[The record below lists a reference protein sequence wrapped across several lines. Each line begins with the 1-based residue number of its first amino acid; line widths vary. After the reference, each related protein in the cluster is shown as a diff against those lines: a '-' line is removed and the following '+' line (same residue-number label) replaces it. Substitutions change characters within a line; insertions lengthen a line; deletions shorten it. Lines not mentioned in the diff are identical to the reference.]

1 MKHVINWV
9 AILIFGFIAAWM
21 ASVKGYIPAGQTIVW
36 IGGYVV
42 VWIVLYIFW
51 WSVNSKIVATL
62 VSFGL
67 GISWLISYLFE
78 MPYSSASYIGW
89 IIWSI
94 IIGKN
99 YKHFVIFPDDN
110 EGIILQNN
118 FIRPIVTLLV
128 SADVVSTRGWRAVFA
143 GFNLKWPWEVMI
155 FKPIPLQTTTPL
167 SGRVSSLSK
176 DDKIVIVDW
185 VGSARPIR
193 DRRLVAYY
201 TTEEEAFV
209 NMNQAITDLEIQSIT
224 RENDSDII
232 VKESSTLYSMIC
244 EKLFGGDGFH
254 KIEVASGRH
263 IDKIAAKSVRLDDPT
278 LRAKQAKANV
288 EPVAETIERLR
299 TAVGGDSISLQM
311 AMAIHFGTEKPEI
324 LQFVNNKKGNNKK
337 GGGTP

>member
-1 MKHVINWV
+1 MIHFINWV
-9 AILIFGFIAAWM
+9 VILILGFLGVWVG
-21 ASVKGYIPAGQTIVW
+21 SVKGYVPS
-36 IGGYVV
+36 GYALGNILGLLVL
-42 VWIVLYIFW
+42 LYISW
-51 WSVNSKIVATL
+51 WSVNIKIVAAL

-89 IIWSI
+89 VIWSI

-118 FIRPIVTLLV
+118 FIRPIATLLV

-155 FKPIPLQTTTPL
+155 FKPISLQKSTPL
-167 SGRVSSLSK
+167 SGRVSSLSR

-185 VGSARPIR
+185 VGSATPMR
-193 DRRLVAYY
+193 DGRLKAYH
-201 TTEEEAFV
+201 TSEEEAFV
-209 NMNQAITDLEIQSIT
+209 NMNQAIIDLEVQSIT
-224 RENDSDII
+224 RANDIDVI
-232 VKESSTLYSMIC
+232 VEKSSTLYSGIC

-254 KIEVASGRH
+254 KIELASGRH
-263 IDKIAAKSVRLDDPT
+263 IDKIAAKSVTPDDPT
-278 LRAKQAKANV
+278 LRAKQAEANV
-288 EPVAETIERLR
+288 ESVAGTIERLR

-324 LQFVNNKKGNNKK
+324 LQFVNNNKKGNNKK
-337 GGGTP
+337 GNGGKP